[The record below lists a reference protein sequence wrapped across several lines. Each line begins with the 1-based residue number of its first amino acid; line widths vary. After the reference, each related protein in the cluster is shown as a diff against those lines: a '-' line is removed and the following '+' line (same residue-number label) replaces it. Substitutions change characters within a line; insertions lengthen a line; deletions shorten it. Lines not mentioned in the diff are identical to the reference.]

1 MTTKEV
7 VQLYFKKLKEK
18 SDWQSLIA
26 DDIKFES
33 PSPTTFGKDAY
44 IVAASRFFQMV
55 ETLEVKH
62 LVTEGTAACAWV
74 DYALCL
80 KSGKRSN
87 CLVSELLTTRNGQII
102 SSAIL
107 FDTHGAKNV
116 YVARLTKY
124 VWH

>member
-7 VQLYFKKLKEK
+7 VQSYFKKLNEK
-18 SDWQSLIA
+18 SDWQSMIA

-33 PSPTTFGKDAY
+33 PSPTTFGKEAY

-55 ETLEVKH
+55 EKLEIKH
-62 LVTEGTAACAWV
+62 LVTEGGTACAWV

-87 CLVSELLTTRNGQII
+87 CLVSELLTTRNGQIV

-107 FDTHGAKNV
+107 FDTLALKMF
-116 YVARLTKY
+116 TSQSQ
-124 VWH
+124 